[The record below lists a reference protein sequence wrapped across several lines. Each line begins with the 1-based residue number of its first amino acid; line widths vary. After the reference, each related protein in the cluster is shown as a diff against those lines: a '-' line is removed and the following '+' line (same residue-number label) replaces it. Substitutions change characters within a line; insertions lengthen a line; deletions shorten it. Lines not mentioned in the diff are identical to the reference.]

1 LPDTFKGTTEDIII
15 KVLNNIWFTI
25 LNIINNTNV
34 GWYTLVLITQFE
46 QLNDT
51 NRYDFIVIIY
61 GYIYYINEK
70 RITINKELTDFDLKS
85 IRINED
91 NDILEKITKNIYTQF
106 YKPIELKK
114 YKYIDE
120 YGHLTVKDTGNDL
133 YKANELVYDM
143 YPIDLTDPQIKKL
156 KLTNFNSFNSAAAA
170 PATVARA
177 PVARAPAPAV
187 VSILL

>member
-1 LPDTFKGTTEDIII
+1 MPDTFKGTTEDIII